1 MGSQVQ
7 INTAGDRVIDRDA
20 HVLEVRDLRVCYH
33 TAAGPVRAVNGVS
46 FFLRPGER
54 LGLVGDTGSG
64 KTTAALS
71 RMRLLQESAVIESGV
86 ALLNGV
92 GLLRLSEEE
101 VRHAR
106 FADIALI
113 P

>member
-20 HVLEVRDLRVCYH
+20 HVLEVRDLRVSYF

-54 LGLVGDTGSG
+54 FGLVGESGSG
-64 KTTAALS
+64 KSTTALS
-71 RMRLLQESAVIESGV
+71 LMRLLQESAVIEGGEVLLDGV
-86 ALLNGV
+86 DLLS
-92 GLLRLSEEE
+92 LSDEDMRLS
-101 VRHAR
+101 R
-106 FADIALI
+106 FA
-113 P
+113 